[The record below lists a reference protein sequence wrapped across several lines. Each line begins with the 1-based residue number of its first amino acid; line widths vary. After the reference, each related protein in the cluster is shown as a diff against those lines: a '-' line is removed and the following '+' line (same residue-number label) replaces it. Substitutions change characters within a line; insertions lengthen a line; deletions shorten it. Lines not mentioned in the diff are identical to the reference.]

1 MTFSFSKVFAPA
13 AVFLLTMTHAPL
25 MADSIGEPQ
34 LYDDSDYNEYW
45 EQQFLFDN
53 GTMVTSQFLIANFP
67 FSKQHGL
74 MVATLKKPGEDTVIV
89 KNGRKR
95 DGWNFDAAEPRLS
108 IFQHELSGSYPGYFV
123 RLNNTAAEV
132 DVLFTSNEEAIPLI
146 SADNALGLPEMS
158 LYAPIVRAEGRWRP
172 GPEIGGA
179 GIEGEWEKI
188 GPGSGYGLHVVQR
201 RNLNHSIRRWQRFSA
216 TSRAGGYAPIL
227 HAFETPNGEKKSV
240 LLLLNGGDK
249 PIRFDDIELT
259 QNTSGTAWDISTKV
273 GDASLTGTLTMENS
287 IEDFQLKDHLNHLE
301 QLVAGSLADI
311 SRRRFSTSYDLTLS
325 IGGNRTNIS
334 GKALAED
341 IILGKEKK
349 KKRRSRR

>member
-1 MTFSFSKVFAPA
+1 MTFSFSKVLASA
-13 AVFLLTMTHAPL
+13 TVFLLTMTHVPL
-25 MADSIGEPQ
+25 MAGSIDKPR

-74 MVATLKKPGEDTVIV
+74 MVATLKKPGDDTVIV

-95 DGWNFDAAEPRLS
+95 DGWNFEAAEPRLS

-132 DVLFTSNEEAIPLI
+132 DVLFTANEEAIPLI
-146 SADNALGLPEMS
+146 AADNALGLPEMT
-158 LYAPIVRAEGRWRP
+158 LYAPTARAEGRWRA

-188 GPGSGYGLHVVQR
+188 GTGTGYGLHVIQR
-201 RNLNHSIRRWQRFSA
+201 TNLNHAIRRWQRFSA
-216 TSRAGGYAPIL
+216 TSYTGDYAPIL
-227 HAFETPNGEKKSV
+227 HAFETPNGEKKSI
-240 LLLLNGGDK
+240 LLLLKSGDA
-249 PIRFDDIELT
+249 PIRFDDLELT
-259 QNTSGTAWDISTKV
+259 QSASGTAWEVSAKA
-273 GDASLTGTLTMENS
+273 GDASLVGTLTTENN
-287 IEDFQLKDHLNHLE
+287 IEDFELKDHLE

-311 SRRRFSTSYDLTLS
+311 SRRRFSTSYDLTLT
-325 IGGNRTNIS
+325 IGSNSTNIL
-334 GKALAED
+334 GNALAED
-341 IILGKEKK
+341 IILGEEKK